1 MNWQQKTINLLTIC
15 KKSGKLVIGFDAVK
29 NSFLEDKVFCV
40 LVAKDISEN
49 TLKKVSI
56 ICKAFSKRDVPIIKT
71 SLTVDELEVYLRQ
84 KMAVAAV
91 CDKGFAKRFA
101 ELYENQ

>member
-15 KKSGKLVIGFDAVK
+15 KKAGKLVIGFDAVK
-29 NSFLEDKVFCV
+29 ASFFEDKVFCV

-49 TLKKVSI
+49 TLKKITI
-56 ICKAFSKRDVPIIKT
+56 ICKAFAKRNVPIIKT
-71 SLTVDELEVYLRQ
+71 SLTVAELETYLGQ

-91 CDKGFAKRFA
+91 CDRGFAKRFA
-101 ELYENQ
+101 ELDENL